1 MAKNADIIYSNKTH
15 QGYLQ
20 LRWYTRQQ
28 EVANKNDEIVMINA
42 SVCIPANQSL
52 GKYVSNDQLTI
63 MVNYN

>member
-1 MAKNADIIYSNKTH
+1 MAKNADIIYSNKTR
-15 QGYLQ
+15 QGFLQ
-20 LRWYTRQQ
+20 LRSYTMQQ

-42 SVCIPANQSL
+42 SVCIPSNQSL